1 MSQLNQTIARLASD
15 FAERL
20 LEAIRHAPLADV
32 VQGARVR
39 EATAPTKKRAK
50 AKPTSPAS
58 GSANGGAGVDIDK
71 SLAELLVLLGKA
83 RDGAQGG
90 SLRKELKLSKGQFLR
105 VAAAGV
111 HSKKV
116 VRVGERRGI
125 KYFLA

>member
-15 FAERL
+15 FADRL
-20 LEAIRHAPLADV
+20 LQAIRNAPLADV
-32 VQGARVR
+32 VRG
-39 EATAPTKKRAK
+39 AK
-50 AKPTSPAS
+50 AQSKPPKVARRTGAKAPV
-58 GSANGGAGVDIDK
+58 GSAGVDIDK
-71 SLAELLVLLGKA
+71 SLAELLLLLGKS
-83 RDGAQGG
+83 REGAQGG
-90 SLRKELKLSKGQFLR
+90 SLRKELRLSKGQFLR